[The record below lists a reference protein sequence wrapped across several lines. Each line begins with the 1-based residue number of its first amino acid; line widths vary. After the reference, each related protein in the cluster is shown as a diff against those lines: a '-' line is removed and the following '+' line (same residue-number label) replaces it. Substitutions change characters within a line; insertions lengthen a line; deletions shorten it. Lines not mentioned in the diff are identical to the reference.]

1 MSSWSGPTCPKQR
14 KQDNDLPS
22 CSAARQRSGL
32 TAVMHVEF
40 VAWFNNAM
48 KIIDLIYPDIRIDQV
63 FIFTRAYRE
72 KADYE

>member
-1 MSSWSGPTCPKQR
+1 M
-14 KQDNDLPS
+14 
-22 CSAARQRSGL
+22 
-32 TAVMHVEF
+32 MHVEF